1 MYVSLKGVFLLR
13 YMSDK
18 EKDMVTK
25 VILSLEN
32 VQYLSIQAVATNDLG
47 NALYL
52 IDQVLDNSICFI
64 FI

>member
-1 MYVSLKGVFLLR
+1 
-13 YMSDK
+13 MSDK

-52 IDQVLDNSICFI
+52 IIQVVDNSICFI